1 MKKKAFLFVIAVLV
15 LCLTCGMLLVACD
28 KDDNNNN
35 NNNNNNN
42 TEDVFVDAGV
52 DDVFS
57 TVVTKLD
64 AANKADDGEFA
75 FALEVEQT
83 DSEGAN
89 SGTLFGLAYEKI
101 GDDYFIYA
109 AAGNDNYV
117 KINAAPLGQ
126 IINDVLTLVTAN
138 VDGITMKDGYP
149 AFTIFGYEISLSPDV
164 IGSLPTLLSTV
175 LGFDL
180 FDYAEESI
188 NGDGAYILHINI
200 ADILEQLPGVVKTV
214 AGFIDSEA
222 VAGLPNNASL
232 AQTIEALAGLKSGT
246 IDGYVAKYAGDIF
259 EGQQIKDLAGLLAY
273 FAEAV
278 DTIDVKLAF
287 MFDTRVADDATNPFT
302 DIVAI
307 SSDVRDATNA
317 INVLNLNLD
326 ATFAGY
332 TEAKSETVAVPG
344 GEDGETTNVITVGG
358 DKKNYEV
365 SVDMNLDIFAA
376 LDMLSLVADA
386 ELSQTAVDKP
396 VAPTAPGDDATEEE
410 RAAYEKA
417 MAEYEAALE
426 DYEAYR
432 AAVDK
437 YFDDNFASTMVGI
450 LDKVGYLN
458 ITVNEVNEAGEVV
471 GNILTFYLNGADG
484 YAVITANVYSTKD
497 NVLAG
502 EDGVIELG
510 GVYDF
515 EALVDYIIVMMEEG
529 WNGSPETFATGAAD
543 PCGVFKHE
551 DANNDG
557 NCDICGNPM
566 PGIMDYVTAVLNM
579 ATPNFQMLTDESGA
593 MTGIRLNVQG
603 IIDAVFKNFV
613 SDGKLS
619 IADEFLANLVGG
631 VQDESGQVTFALLG
645 GIEAFD
651 IAVQIPTRV
660 YGAVKTPEAGSYDGE
675 KLACGIAAGNGAS
688 VSYDANAYH
697 ANRFVLKGDYTVT
710 YIDGTTATL
719 SADKLQLV
727 WVDADSNASG
737 TEVTAYVTV
746 ANETLANMIAESN
759 KIGHD
764 TTNYYHN
771 KVAYPL
777 SGLLKITLEVA

>member
-1 MKKKAFLFVIAVLV
+1 MKKKAFLFVIAALV

-28 KDDNNNN
+28 KDDDNNN

-42 TEDVFVDAGV
+42 TEDVFVDASV

-64 AANKADDGEFA
+64 AANKANDGEFA

-101 GDDYFIYA
+101 GEDYFIYA

-149 AFTIFGYEISLSPDV
+149 AFTIFGREISLSPDV
-164 IGSLPTLLSTV
+164 IGSLPTLLSSF

-232 AQTIEALAGLKSGT
+232 AQTIEALAGLDEGT

-259 EGQQIKDLAGLLAY
+259 EGQQIQTLADLLGY

-396 VAPTAPGDDATEEE
+396 VEPTAPGADATDEEKAE
-410 RAAYEKA
+410 YEQA
-417 MAEYEAALE
+417 MAEYNTALE
-426 DYEAYR
+426 KYNAYR

-484 YAVITANVYSTKD
+484 YAVITANVYSTAG

-502 EDGVIELG
+502 KDGVIQLG

-529 WNGSPETFATGAAD
+529 WNGSPETFATGAAEPD
-543 PCGVFKHE
+543 FMT
-551 DANNDG
+551 
-557 NCDICGNPM
+557 I
-566 PGIMDYVTAVLNM
+566 VTQIISI
-579 ATPNFQMLTDESGA
+579 ATSNFQMLTDASGA

-603 IIDAVFKNFV
+603 IIDAVFDNFV
-613 SDGKLS
+613 SEGKLS
-619 IADEFLANLVGG
+619 IPDEFLANLVGG

-660 YGAVKTPEAGSYDGE
+660 YGAVSTPAAGSYAGE
-675 KLACGIAAGNGAS
+675 KLACGIAAGDDAA
-688 VSYDANAYH
+688 VSYDVNAYH

-710 YIDGTTATL
+710 YTDGTTATL

-777 SGLLKITLEVA
+777 SGLFEITLKVA

>member
-1 MKKKAFLFVIAVLV
+1 MKKKAFLFVIAALV

-28 KDDNNNN
+28 KDDDNNN

-42 TEDVFVDAGV
+42 TEDVFVDASI

-64 AANKADDGEFA
+64 AANKANDGEFA

-149 AFTIFGYEISLSPDV
+149 AFTIFGREISLSPDV
-164 IGSLPTLLSTV
+164 IGSLPTLLSSF

-232 AQTIEALAGLKSGT
+232 AQTIEALAGLDEGT

-259 EGQQIKDLAGLLAY
+259 EGQQIQTLADLLGY

-326 ATFAGY
+326 ATLAGY
-332 TEAKSETVAVPG
+332 TEVT
-344 GEDGETTNVITVGG
+344 DGDNSITVGG
-358 DKKNYEV
+358 EEKNYEV
-365 SVDMNLDIFAA
+365 SVDMNLDLFAA
-376 LDMLSLVADA
+376 ADMLHLVAEA
-386 ELSQTAVDKP
+386 ERSQTAVDKP
-396 VAPTAPGDDATEEE
+396 VEPTAPGADATEED
-410 RAAYEKA
+410 RAAYEEAMEEYRTALKA
-417 MAEYEAALE
+417 
-426 DYEAYR
+426 YEAYR

-458 ITVNEVNEAGEVV
+458 ITVNEVDEVDGEVEV
-471 GNILTFYLNGADG
+471 VRNILTFYLNGADG
-484 YAVITANVYSTKD
+484 YAVITANVYSTTG

-502 EDGVIELG
+502 EDGVIQLG

-551 DANNDG
+551 DTDNDG

-579 ATPNFQMLTDESGA
+579 ATSNFQMLTNESGA

-619 IADEFLANLVGG
+619 IADAFLANLVGG
-631 VQDESGQVTFALLG
+631 VQDEVSGQVTFALLG

-660 YGAVKTPEAGSYDGE
+660 YGAVSTPAAGSYAGE
-675 KLACGIAAGNGAS
+675 KLACGIAAGEGAA
-688 VSYDANAYH
+688 VSYDANAYY
-697 ANRFVLKGDYTVT
+697 ANGFVLEGKYTVT

-719 SADKLQLV
+719 SANDLRLV
-727 WVDADSNASG
+727 WVDADSNAPG

-746 ANETLANMIAESN
+746 ANETLANMIAESDR
-759 KIGHD
+759 IGHD

-777 SGLLKITLEVA
+777 SGLFEITLKVA

>member
-1 MKKKAFLFVIAVLV
+1 MKKKAFLFVIAALV

-28 KDDNNNN
+28 KDDDNNN

-42 TEDVFVDAGV
+42 TEDVFVDASI

-64 AANKADDGEFA
+64 AANKANDGEFA

-214 AGFIDSEA
+214 AGLIDSEA

-232 AQTIEALAGLKSGT
+232 AQTIEALAGLDEGT

-259 EGQQIKDLAGLLAY
+259 EGQQIQTLADLLGY

-326 ATFAGY
+326 ATLAGY
-332 TEAKSETVAVPG
+332 TEVT
-344 GEDGETTNVITVGG
+344 DGDNSITVGG
-358 DKKNYEV
+358 DEKNYEV
-365 SVDMNLDIFAA
+365 SVDMNLDLFAA
-376 LDMLSLVADA
+376 ADMLHLVAEA
-386 ELSQTAVDKP
+386 ERSQTAVDKP
-396 VAPTAPGDDATEEE
+396 VEPTAPGDDATAEDL
-410 RAAYEKA
+410 AAYKEA
-417 MAEYEAALE
+417 MAEYKAALE
-426 DYEAYR
+426 AYEAYR

-458 ITVNEVNEAGEVV
+458 ITVNEVNATGEVV

-502 EDGVIELG
+502 TDGVIQLG

-551 DANNDG
+551 DTDNDG
-557 NCDICGNPM
+557 NCNICGNPM

-579 ATPNFQMLTDESGA
+579 ATSNFQMLTDDSGA

-603 IIDAVFKNFV
+603 IIDAVFENFV

-619 IADEFLANLVGG
+619 IPDEFLANLVGG
-631 VQDESGQVTFALLG
+631 VQDAGNDQVTFALLG

-660 YGAVKTPEAGSYDGE
+660 YGAVSTPAAGSYAGE

-710 YIDGTTATL
+710 YTDGTTATL

-727 WVDADSNASG
+727 WVDADSNAPG

-746 ANETLANMIAESN
+746 ANDTLKNMITKSDE
-759 KIGHD
+759 IGHN

-777 SGLLKITLEVA
+777 SGLFEITLKVA

>member
-1 MKKKAFLFVIAVLV
+1 MKKKAFLFVIAALV

-28 KDDNNNN
+28 KDDDNNN

-42 TEDVFVDAGV
+42 TEDVFVDASV

-64 AANKADDGEFA
+64 AANKANDGEFA

-149 AFTIFGYEISLSPDV
+149 AFTIFGREISLSPDV
-164 IGSLPTLLSTV
+164 IGSLPTLLSSF

-259 EGQQIKDLAGLLAY
+259 EGQQIKTLADLLGY

-326 ATFAGY
+326 ATLAGY
-332 TEAKSETVAVPG
+332 TEVT
-344 GEDGETTNVITVGG
+344 DGDNSITVGG
-358 DKKNYEV
+358 DEKNYEV
-365 SVDMNLDIFAA
+365 SVDMNLDLFAA
-376 LDMLSLVADA
+376 ADMLHLVAEA
-386 ELSQTAVDKP
+386 ERSQTAVDKP
-396 VAPTAPGDDATEEE
+396 VEPTAPGDDATEED
-410 RAAYEKA
+410 RAAYEEA
-417 MAEYEAALE
+417 MAEYKAALE
-426 DYEAYR
+426 AYEAYR

-458 ITVNEVNEAGEVV
+458 ITVNEVDKEGKVV

-529 WNGSPETFATGAAD
+529 WNGSPETFATDAAD

-579 ATPNFQMLTDESGA
+579 ATSNFQMLTDESGA

-603 IIDAVFKNFV
+603 IIDAVFENFV

-631 VQDESGQVTFALLG
+631 VQDESSQVTFALLG

-660 YGAVKTPEAGSYDGE
+660 YGAVSTPEAGSYAGE

-746 ANETLANMIAESN
+746 ANETLANMITESN
-759 KIGHD
+759 EIGHD